1 MIRLASELNGSKIL
15 QAYIERRNRVW
26 ARIKAENPK
35 YTEAEIEARMEQ
47 FGV

>member
-1 MIRLASELNGSKIL
+1 MIRLASEGNRVKIL
-15 QAYIERRNRVW
+15 RAYIERRNRVW
-26 ARIKAENPK
+26 AQIKAENPK

>member
-1 MIRLASELNGSKIL
+1 MIRLASERSRAKIL

-26 ARIKAENPK
+26 SQIKAENPR

>member
-1 MIRLASELNGSKIL
+1 MISLASERNGSKIL
-15 QAYIERRNRVW
+15 QAYIKRRDRVW
-26 ARIKAENPK
+26 AQIKAENPR